1 MKVVGLFKM
10 CLNGTYSNVQMSKRL
25 PYKLPVQNGLKQG
38 GALSPLFQVC
48 FRYAVGKVLE
58 NQERFKSNWT
68 RSALT
73 SIRWVKTCSYTI
85 RREGETSF
93 VSN

>member
-10 CLNGTYSNVQMSKRL
+10 CLNGTYSNVQMSKHL

-38 GALSPLFQVC
+38 DALSPLFQFC

-58 NQERFKSNWT
+58 NQ
-68 RSALT
+68 
-73 SIRWVKTCSYTI
+73 
-85 RREGETSF
+85 
-93 VSN
+93 